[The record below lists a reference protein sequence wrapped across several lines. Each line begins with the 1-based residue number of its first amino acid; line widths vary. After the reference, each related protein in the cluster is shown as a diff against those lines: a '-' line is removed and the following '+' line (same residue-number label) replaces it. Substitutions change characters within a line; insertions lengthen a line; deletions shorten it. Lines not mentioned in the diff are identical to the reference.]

1 MKVDCKQRVS
11 RWVISICLIAVPSV
25 LMAQDDNLLTE
36 VDRIERQLDARVG
49 FAAYDLETGQRWEY
63 NADQLFAMSS
73 TFKTLAC
80 AALLQRVDE
89 GNEQLER
96 RVKVSASDIVTYSPV
111 TEAYADNREI
121 SLFEL
126 CEATMTTS
134 DNTAANLILQAIGG
148 PQAVTEFVRE
158 LGDSVT
164 RLDRWET
171 ELNEAAPHDERD
183 TSTPNAMVSNLEKL
197 VVGNALSPQSKNQLR
212 EWLVNNEVADG
223 LFRSQ
228 MPDEWVIGDRTGA
241 GGFGSRSITAV
252 IWPPEREP
260 TIVAFY
266 ITETDASFEERNTA
280 IAELGS
286 VIRDA
291 IDTSG
296 AL

>member
-1 MKVDCKQRVS
+1 MDCKQRVS
-11 RWVISICLIAVPSV
+11 RWVMSIFLIAVPSV

-49 FAAYDLETGQRWEY
+49 FAAYNLETGQRWEY

-80 AALLQRVDE
+80 ASLLQRVDE

-171 ELNEAAPHDERD
+171 ELNEATPHDERD

-223 LFRSQ
+223 LFRSH

-266 ITETDASFEERNTA
+266 ITETDASFEERNSA

-286 VIRDA
+286 VI
-291 IDTSG
+291 IESIETSR
-296 AL
+296 

>member
-1 MKVDCKQRVS
+1 MGCKQRVS
-11 RWVISICLIAVPSV
+11 RWVMSICLIAAPSV
-25 LMAQDDNLLTE
+25 LMAQDDKLLTE
-36 VDRIERQLDARVG
+36 VERIEEQLDARVG

-63 NADQLFAMSS
+63 HADQLFAMSS

-80 AALLQRVDE
+80 AALLKRVDE
-89 GNEQLER
+89 GSEQLER
-96 RVKVSASDIVTYSPV
+96 RVKISASDVVTYSPV

-126 CEATMTTS
+126 CQATMTTS
-134 DNTAANLILQAIGG
+134 DNTAANMILQAMGG
-148 PQAVTEFVRE
+148 PQAVTAFVRE

-171 ELNEAAPHDERD
+171 ELNESAPHDERD

-228 MPDEWVIGDRTGA
+228 MPNEWVIGDRTGA

-266 ITETDASFEERNTA
+266 ITATDASFEERNSA

-286 VIRDA
+286 VIREVVE
-291 IDTSG
+291 TNS

>member
-197 VVGNALSPQSKNQLR
+197 VVGNALSSQSKNQLR

>member
-1 MKVDCKQRVS
+1 MDCKQRVS
-11 RWVISICLIAVPSV
+11 RWVMSIFLIAVPSV

-49 FAAYDLETGQRWEY
+49 FAAYNLETGQRWEY

-80 AALLQRVDE
+80 ASLLQRVDE

-171 ELNEAAPHDERD
+171 ELNEATPHDERD

-223 LFRSQ
+223 LFRSH

-266 ITETDASFEERNTA
+266 ITETDASFEERNSA

-286 VIRDA
+286 VI
-291 IDTSG
+291 IESIETSSS
-296 AL
+296 L

>member
-1 MKVDCKQRVS
+1 MKVLCKQQVS
-11 RWVISICLIAVPSV
+11 RWVMSICLIAVPSV
-25 LMAQDDNLLTE
+25 LMAQDDTLLTE
-36 VDRIERQLDARVG
+36 VERIEEQLDARVG

-89 GNEQLER
+89 GSEQLER
-96 RVKVSASDIVTYSPV
+96 RIKVSASDIVTYSPV

-126 CEATMTTS
+126 CEATLTTS

-148 PQAVTEFVRE
+148 PQAVTEFVRA

-171 ELNEAAPHDERD
+171 ELNEATPHDERD

-228 MPDEWVIGDRTGA
+228 IPDEWVIGDRTGA

-266 ITETDASFEERNTA
+266 ITETDASFEERNSA

-286 VIRDA
+286 VIREVVE
-291 IDTSG
+291 TNS

>member
-1 MKVDCKQRVS
+1 M
-11 RWVISICLIAVPSV
+11 SICLIAAPSV
-25 LMAQDDNLLTE
+25 LMAQDDKLLTE
-36 VDRIERQLDARVG
+36 VERIEEQLDARVG

-63 NADQLFAMSS
+63 HADQLFAMSS

-89 GNEQLER
+89 GSEQLER
-96 RVKVSASDIVTYSPV
+96 RVKISASDVVTYSPV

-134 DNTAANLILQAIGG
+134 DNTAANMILQAMGG
-148 PQAVTEFVRE
+148 PQAVTAFVRE

-197 VVGNALSPQSKNQLR
+197 VVGSALSPQSKNQLR

-228 MPDEWVIGDRTGA
+228 MPNEWVIGDRTGA

-266 ITETDASFEERNTA
+266 ITETDASFEERNSA
-280 IAELGS
+280 IAELGG
-286 VIRDA
+286 VIREVVE
-291 IDTSG
+291 TNS

>member
-1 MKVDCKQRVS
+1 MDCKQRVS
-11 RWVISICLIAVPSV
+11 RWIISICLIAVPSV

-49 FAAYDLETGQRWEY
+49 FAAYDLETEQRWEY

-80 AALLQRVDE
+80 AVLLQRVDE
-89 GNEQLER
+89 GSEQLER
-96 RVKVSASDIVTYSPV
+96 RVEVSASDIVTYSPV
-111 TEAYADNREI
+111 TEAYADNQEI

-148 PQAVTEFVRE
+148 PQAVTAFVRE

-252 IWPPEREP
+252 IWPPGREP

-266 ITETDASFEERNTA
+266 ITETDASFEERNSA

-286 VIRDA
+286 VIRDV
-291 IDTSG
+291 IETSS

>member
-1 MKVDCKQRVS
+1 M
-11 RWVISICLIAVPSV
+11 SICLMAVPSV
-25 LMAQDDNLLTE
+25 LMAQDDKLLTE
-36 VDRIERQLDARVG
+36 VERIEEQLDARVG

-89 GNEQLER
+89 GSEQLER
-96 RVKVSASDIVTYSPV
+96 RVEVSASDIVTYSPV
-111 TEAYADNREI
+111 TEAYVDNREI

-126 CEATMTTS
+126 CQATLTTS

-148 PQAVTEFVRE
+148 PQAVTEFVRA

-212 EWLVNNEVADG
+212 VWLVNNEVADG

-228 MPDEWVIGDRTGA
+228 IPDEWVIGDRTGA

-266 ITETDASFEERNTA
+266 ITETDASFEERNSA

-286 VIRDA
+286 VIREVVE
-291 IDTSG
+291 TNS

>member
-1 MKVDCKQRVS
+1 MTVDCKQRVS
-11 RWVISICLIAVPSV
+11 RWIISICLIAVPSV

-49 FAAYDLETGQRWEY
+49 FAAYDLETEQRWEY

-80 AALLQRVDE
+80 AVLLQRVDE
-89 GNEQLER
+89 GSEQLER
-96 RVKVSASDIVTYSPV
+96 RVEVSASDIVTYSPV

-148 PQAVTEFVRE
+148 PQAVTAFVRE

-252 IWPPEREP
+252 IWPPGREP

-266 ITETDASFEERNTA
+266 ITETDASFEERNSA

-286 VIRDA
+286 VIRDV
-291 IDTSG
+291 IETSS

>member
-1 MKVDCKQRVS
+1 MDCKQRVS
-11 RWVISICLIAVPSV
+11 RWVMSICLIVVPSV

-80 AALLQRVDE
+80 ASLLQRVDE

-171 ELNEAAPHDERD
+171 ELNEATPHDERD

-223 LFRSQ
+223 LFRSH

-266 ITETDASFEERNTA
+266 ITETDASFEERNSA

-286 VIRDA
+286 VI
-291 IDTSG
+291 IESIETSSS
-296 AL
+296 L

>member
-1 MKVDCKQRVS
+1 MDCKQRVS
-11 RWVISICLIAVPSV
+11 RWVMSICLIAVPPV

-49 FAAYDLETGQRWEY
+49 FAAYDLETEQRWEY

-89 GNEQLER
+89 GSEQLER

-111 TEAYADNREI
+111 TEAYADSREI

-134 DNTAANLILQAIGG
+134 DNTAANLILQAMGG

-171 ELNEAAPHDERD
+171 ELNEAIPSDERD
-183 TSTPNAMVSNLEKL
+183 TTTPNAMVSNLEKL

>member
-1 MKVDCKQRVS
+1 MDCKQRVS

-49 FAAYDLETGQRWEY
+49 FAAYDLETEQRWEY

-89 GNEQLER
+89 GSEQLER

-148 PQAVTEFVRE
+148 PQAVTAFVRE

-171 ELNEAAPHDERD
+171 ELNEAVPHDERD
-183 TSTPNAMVSNLEKL
+183 TTTPNAMVSNLEKL

-252 IWPPEREP
+252 TWPPERKP
-260 TIVAFY
+260 IIVAFY

-286 VIRDA
+286 VIRDV
-291 IDTSG
+291 IETSR
-296 AL
+296 

>member
-1 MKVDCKQRVS
+1 MLCKQQVS
-11 RWVISICLIAVPSV
+11 RWVMSICLMAVPSV
-25 LMAQDDNLLTE
+25 LMAQDDKLLTE
-36 VDRIERQLDARVG
+36 VERIEEQLDARVG

-89 GNEQLER
+89 GSEQLER
-96 RVKVSASDIVTYSPV
+96 RVEVSASDIVTYSPV
-111 TEAYADNREI
+111 TEAYVDNREI

-126 CEATMTTS
+126 CQATLTTS

-148 PQAVTEFVRE
+148 PQAVTEFVRA

-212 EWLVNNEVADG
+212 VWLVNNEVADG

-228 MPDEWVIGDRTGA
+228 IPDEWVIGDRTGA

-266 ITETDASFEERNTA
+266 ITETDASFEERNSA

-286 VIRDA
+286 VIREVVE
-291 IDTSG
+291 TNS

>member
-1 MKVDCKQRVS
+1 MDCKQRVS
-11 RWVISICLIAVPSV
+11 RWVMSICLIAVPPV

-49 FAAYDLETGQRWEY
+49 FAAYDLETEQRWEY
-63 NADQLFAMSS
+63 NADQLFAMSC

-89 GNEQLER
+89 GSEQLER

-111 TEAYADNREI
+111 TEAYADSREI

-134 DNTAANLILQAIGG
+134 DNTAANLILQAMGG

-171 ELNEAAPHDERD
+171 ELNEAIPSDERD
-183 TSTPNAMVSNLEKL
+183 TTTPNAMVSNLEKL

>member
-1 MKVDCKQRVS
+1 M
-11 RWVISICLIAVPSV
+11 
-25 LMAQDDNLLTE
+25 LTE

-49 FAAYDLETGQRWEY
+49 FAAYDLETEQRWEY

-80 AALLQRVDE
+80 ASLLQRVDE
-89 GNEQLER
+89 GSEQLER

-126 CEATMTTS
+126 CEATMATS

-171 ELNEAAPHDERD
+171 ELNEAVPSDERD
-183 TSTPNAMVSNLEKL
+183 TTTPNAMVSNLEKL

-252 IWPPEREP
+252 IWPPERKP
-260 TIVAFY
+260 IIVAFY
-266 ITETDASFEERNTA
+266 ITETTASFEDRNTA
-280 IAELGS
+280 IAELGD
-286 VIRDA
+286 VIRGMVEA
-291 IDTSG
+291 NR
-296 AL
+296 

>member
-1 MKVDCKQRVS
+1 MDCKQRVS
-11 RWVISICLIAVPSV
+11 RWIISICLIAVPSV

-49 FAAYDLETGQRWEY
+49 FAAYDLETEQRWEY

-80 AALLQRVDE
+80 AVLLQRVDE
-89 GNEQLER
+89 GSEQLER
-96 RVKVSASDIVTYSPV
+96 RVEVSASDIVTYSPV
-111 TEAYADNREI
+111 TEAYADNGEI

-148 PQAVTEFVRE
+148 PQAVTAFVRE

-252 IWPPEREP
+252 IWPPGRES

-266 ITETDASFEERNTA
+266 ITETDASFEERNSA

-286 VIRDA
+286 VIRDV
-291 IDTSG
+291 IETSS

>member
-11 RWVISICLIAVPSV
+11 RWVMSIFLIAVPSV

-49 FAAYDLETGQRWEY
+49 FAAYNLETGQRWEY

-80 AALLQRVDE
+80 ASLLQRVDE

-171 ELNEAAPHDERD
+171 ELNEATPHDERD

-223 LFRSQ
+223 LFRSH

-266 ITETDASFEERNTA
+266 ITETDASFEERNSA

-286 VIRDA
+286 VI
-291 IDTSG
+291 IESIETSSS
-296 AL
+296 L

>member
-1 MKVDCKQRVS
+1 MDCKQRVS
-11 RWVISICLIAVPSV
+11 RWIISICLIAVPSV

-49 FAAYDLETGQRWEY
+49 FAAYDLETEQRWEY

-80 AALLQRVDE
+80 AVLLQRVDE
-89 GNEQLER
+89 GSEQLER
-96 RVKVSASDIVTYSPV
+96 RVEVSASDIVTYSPV

-148 PQAVTEFVRE
+148 PQAVTAFVRE

-183 TSTPNAMVSNLEKL
+183 TSTPIALVSNLEKL

-252 IWPPEREP
+252 IWPPGREP

-266 ITETDASFEERNTA
+266 ITETDASFEERNSA

-286 VIRDA
+286 VIRDV
-291 IDTSG
+291 IETSS

>member
-1 MKVDCKQRVS
+1 MDGKQRVS
-11 RWVISICLIAVPSV
+11 SWVLSVCLIAVPSV
-25 LMAQDDNLLTE
+25 LMAQDDKLLTE
-36 VDRIERQLDARVG
+36 VGRIESQLDARVG
-49 FAAYDLETGQRWEY
+49 FAAHDLETGQRWEY

-80 AALLQRVDE
+80 ASLLQRVDE
-89 GNEQLER
+89 GSEQLER
-96 RVKVSASDIVTYSPV
+96 RVEVTASDLVTYSPV

-134 DNTAANLILQAIGG
+134 DNTAANLILQAVGG

-171 ELNEAAPHDERD
+171 ELNEAVPSDERD
-183 TSTPNAMVSNLEKL
+183 TTTPNAMVNNLEKL
-197 VVGNALSPQSKNQLR
+197 VVGNMLAPPSKKQLR

-228 MPDEWVIGDRTGA
+228 MPEEWVIGDRTGA
-241 GGFGSRSITAV
+241 GGFGSRAITAV
-252 IWPPEREP
+252 IWPTQREP
-260 TIVAFY
+260 IIVAFY
-266 ITETDASFEERNTA
+266 ITETTASFEDRNTA
-280 IAELGS
+280 IAELGG
-286 VIRDA
+286 VIRDVVEA
-291 IDTSG
+291 NR
-296 AL
+296 

>member
-1 MKVDCKQRVS
+1 MDCKQRVS

-197 VVGNALSPQSKNQLR
+197 VVGNALSSQSKNQLR

>member
-1 MKVDCKQRVS
+1 MDCKQRVS
-11 RWVISICLIAVPSV
+11 RWIISICLIAVPSV

-49 FAAYDLETGQRWEY
+49 FAAYDLETEQRWEY

-80 AALLQRVDE
+80 AVLLQRVDE
-89 GNEQLER
+89 GSEQLER
-96 RVKVSASDIVTYSPV
+96 RVEVSASDIVTYSPV

-148 PQAVTEFVRE
+148 PQAVTAFVRE

-252 IWPPEREP
+252 IWPPGREP

-266 ITETDASFEERNTA
+266 ITETDASFEERNSA

-286 VIRDA
+286 VIRDV
-291 IDTSG
+291 IETSS

>member
-11 RWVISICLIAVPSV
+11 CWIMSICLIAVPSV

-36 VDRIERQLDARVG
+36 VERIERQLDARVG
-49 FAAYDLETGQRWEY
+49 FAAYDLETEQRWEY

-80 AALLQRVDE
+80 ASLLQRVDE
-89 GNEQLER
+89 GSEQLGR

-148 PQAVTEFVRE
+148 PQAVTAFVRD

-183 TSTPNAMVSNLEKL
+183 TTTPNAMVSNLEKL

>member
-1 MKVDCKQRVS
+1 MKVLCKQQVS
-11 RWVISICLIAVPSV
+11 RWIISICLIAVPSV
-25 LMAQDDNLLTE
+25 LMAQDDKLLTE
-36 VDRIERQLDARVG
+36 VERIEEQLDARVG

-89 GNEQLER
+89 GSEQLER
-96 RVKVSASDIVTYSPV
+96 RIKVSASDIVTYSPV

-126 CEATMTTS
+126 CEATLTTS

-148 PQAVTEFVRE
+148 PQAVTEFVRA

-212 EWLVNNEVADG
+212 EWLINNEVADG

-228 MPDEWVIGDRTGA
+228 IPDEWVIGDRTGA

-266 ITETDASFEERNTA
+266 ITETDASFEERNSA

-286 VIRDA
+286 VIREVVE
-291 IDTSG
+291 TNS

>member
-1 MKVDCKQRVS
+1 MDCKQRVS
-11 RWVISICLIAVPSV
+11 RWVMSICLIAVPSV

-49 FAAYDLETGQRWEY
+49 FAAYNLETGQRWEY

-80 AALLQRVDE
+80 ASLLQRVDE

-171 ELNEAAPHDERD
+171 ELNEATPHDERD

-223 LFRSQ
+223 LFRSH

-266 ITETDASFEERNTA
+266 ITETDASFEERNSA

-286 VIRDA
+286 VI
-291 IDTSG
+291 IESIETSSS
-296 AL
+296 L

>member
-1 MKVDCKQRVS
+1 MDCKQRVS
-11 RWVISICLIAVPSV
+11 RWIISICLIAVPSV

-49 FAAYDLETGQRWEY
+49 FAAYDLETEQRWEY

-80 AALLQRVDE
+80 AVLLQRVDE
-89 GNEQLER
+89 GSEQLER
-96 RVKVSASDIVTYSPV
+96 RVEVSASDIVTYSPV
-111 TEAYADNREI
+111 TEAYADNQEI

-148 PQAVTEFVRE
+148 PQAVTAFVRE

-252 IWPPEREP
+252 IWPPG
-260 TIVAFY
+260 
-266 ITETDASFEERNTA
+266 ASLPSWRFISPKRTHHLKNE
-280 IAELGS
+280 IA
-286 VIRDA
+286 R
-291 IDTSG
+291 
-296 AL
+296 

>member
-1 MKVDCKQRVS
+1 MDCKQRVS
-11 RWVISICLIAVPSV
+11 RWIISICLISVHSV
-25 LMAQDDNLLTE
+25 LMAQYDNLLTE
-36 VDRIERQLDARVG
+36 VDRIERQLDASVG
-49 FAAYDLETGQRWEY
+49 FAAYDLETEQRWEY

-80 AALLQRVDE
+80 AVLLQRVDE
-89 GNEQLER
+89 GSEQLER
-96 RVKVSASDIVTYSPV
+96 RVEVSASDIVTYSPV

-148 PQAVTEFVRE
+148 PQAVTAFVRE

-252 IWPPEREP
+252 IWPPGREP

-266 ITETDASFEERNTA
+266 ITETDASFEERNSA

-286 VIRDA
+286 VIRDV
-291 IDTSG
+291 IETSS

>member
-1 MKVDCKQRVS
+1 
-11 RWVISICLIAVPSV
+11 
-25 LMAQDDNLLTE
+25 MAQDDKLLTE
-36 VDRIERQLDARVG
+36 VERIEEQLDARVG

-63 NADQLFAMSS
+63 HADQLFAMSS

-89 GNEQLER
+89 GSEQLER
-96 RVKVSASDIVTYSPV
+96 RVKISASDVVTYSPV

-134 DNTAANLILQAIGG
+134 DNTAANMILQAMGG
-148 PQAVTEFVRE
+148 PQAVTAFVRE

-197 VVGNALSPQSKNQLR
+197 VVGSALSPQSKNQLR

-228 MPDEWVIGDRTGA
+228 MPNEWVIGDRTGA

-266 ITETDASFEERNTA
+266 ITETDASFEERNSA
-280 IAELGS
+280 IAELGG
-286 VIRDA
+286 VIREVVE
-291 IDTSG
+291 TNS

>member
-1 MKVDCKQRVS
+1 MDCKQRAS
-11 RWVISICLIAVPSV
+11 RWIISICLIAVPSV
-25 LMAQDDNLLTE
+25 LMAQDDNLLIE

-63 NADQLFAMSS
+63 NADQLFALSS

-89 GNEQLER
+89 GSEQLER
-96 RVKVSASDIVTYSPV
+96 RVEVSASDIVTYSPV

-148 PQAVTEFVRE
+148 PQAVTAFVRE

-252 IWPPEREP
+252 IWPPGREP

-266 ITETDASFEERNTA
+266 ITETDASFEERNSA

-286 VIRDA
+286 VIRDV
-291 IDTSG
+291 IETSS

>member
-1 MKVDCKQRVS
+1 MLCKQQVS
-11 RWVISICLIAVPSV
+11 RWVMSICLMAVPSV
-25 LMAQDDNLLTE
+25 LMAQDDKLLTE
-36 VDRIERQLDARVG
+36 VERIEEQLDARVG

-89 GNEQLER
+89 GSEQLER
-96 RVKVSASDIVTYSPV
+96 RVEVSASDIVTYSPV
-111 TEAYADNREI
+111 TEAYVDNREI

-126 CEATMTTS
+126 CQATLTTS

-148 PQAVTEFVRE
+148 PQAVTEFVRA

-228 MPDEWVIGDRTGA
+228 IPDEWVIGDRTGA

-266 ITETDASFEERNTA
+266 ITETDASFEERNSA

-286 VIRDA
+286 VIREVVE
-291 IDTSG
+291 TNS

>member
-1 MKVDCKQRVS
+1 M
-11 RWVISICLIAVPSV
+11 SICLIAVPPV

-49 FAAYDLETGQRWEY
+49 FAAYDLETEQRWEY

-89 GNEQLER
+89 GSEQLER

-111 TEAYADNREI
+111 TEAYADSREI

-134 DNTAANLILQAIGG
+134 DNTAANLILQAMGG

-171 ELNEAAPHDERD
+171 ELNEAIPSDERD
-183 TSTPNAMVSNLEKL
+183 TTTPNAMVSNLEKL

>member
-11 RWVISICLIAVPSV
+11 RWVMSIFLIAVPSV

-49 FAAYDLETGQRWEY
+49 FAAYNLETGQRWEY

-80 AALLQRVDE
+80 ASLLQRVDE

-171 ELNEAAPHDERD
+171 ELNEATPHDERD

-223 LFRSQ
+223 LFRSH

-266 ITETDASFEERNTA
+266 ITETDASFEERNSA

-286 VIRDA
+286 VI
-291 IDTSG
+291 IESIETSR
-296 AL
+296 

>member
-1 MKVDCKQRVS
+1 MDCKQRVS

-80 AALLQRVDE
+80 AVLLQRVDE

-197 VVGNALSPQSKNQLR
+197 VVGNALSSQSKNQLR